1 MAARDFASISA
12 GDPSLIRQ
20 VEAIVVESHR
30 SLYLARGW
38 PWSPPVAYRWLRYE
52 DERPV
57 ERLAGGVQKLIRM
70 GGQFDAAAVEKAC
83 AEAARS
89 GFSN

>member
-1 MAARDFASISA
+1 MSARDFATVSA
-12 GDPSLIRQ
+12 GDPSLLSQ

-30 SLYLARGW
+30 RLYSAQGR

-57 ERLAGGVQKLIRM
+57 ARLAEGVEKLIRM
-70 GGQFDAAAVEKAC
+70 GAHFDGNAVEKAC